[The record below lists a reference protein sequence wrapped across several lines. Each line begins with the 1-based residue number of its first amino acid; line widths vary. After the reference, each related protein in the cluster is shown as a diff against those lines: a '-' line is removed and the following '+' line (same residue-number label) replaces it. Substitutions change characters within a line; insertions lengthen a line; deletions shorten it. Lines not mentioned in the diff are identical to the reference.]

1 MPNEHDGAPCA
12 EEPPAPGSRP
22 KERSAKAPV
31 IVSACALAVALACG
45 IASIAITSAG
55 APVEEV
61 EPTAAIAT
69 DAAHE
74 HDWAIQYD
82 TVVHDE
88 VSHEE
93 VVQPVY
99 ERIVTHHSVCN
110 DCNEI
115 VDGHAQE
122 HIDATGHSGY
132 STNVPVTESRLVSE
146 GRIDVII
153 DEPAYEELVATGRTC
168 TICGESS

>member
-1 MPNEHDGAPCA
+1 MRRGTTRTQIKTEGEERQGIRYRVGVRPC
-12 EEPPAPGSRP
+12 GRP
-22 KERSAKAPV
+22 RMRDRERRDSECRSAGV
-31 IVSACALAVALACG
+31 R
-45 IASIAITSAG
+45 G
-55 APVEEV
+55 A
-61 EPTAAIAT
+61 EPTATT
-69 DAAHE
+69 DTDITHE

-146 GRIDVII
+146 GRIDVIV

-168 TICGESS
+168 TICGENS

>member
-12 EEPPAPGSRP
+12 DEPPVPGSRS

-45 IASIAITSAG
+45 IASVAIASAG
-55 APVEEV
+55 APVEEA

-69 DAAHE
+69 NATHE
-74 HDWAIQYD
+74 HDWTIQYD

-132 STNVPVTESRLVSE
+132 STNVPVTESRLISE
-146 GRIDVII
+146 GRIDVIV
-153 DEPAYEELVATGRTC
+153 DEPAYEELVASGRTC